1 MYICIYIYTD
11 IHIHI
16 YGYTYAC
23 IYDMK
28 DHLGFYRENLAKMVG
43 NGTGVRRYEQ
53 QNEKLKHPGI
63 RAPEVRM
70 NGLRILTVCVC
81 VCVCVCVWTHCTRTR
96 TYVSVCLYLHMC
108 LYVCI

>member
-1 MYICIYIYTD
+1 MTALHVYMYICIYTD
-11 IHIHI
+11 IYMHI

-28 DHLGFYRENLAKMVG
+28 GHLGFYRENLAKMVG

-70 NGLRILTVCVC
+70 NGHRILTVCVC
-81 VCVCVCVWTHCTRTR
+81 VCVYGLIAHVHV
-96 TYVSVCLYLHMC
+96 HMC
-108 LYVCI
+108 LYVCICVCE